1 MASKFFSS
9 HCAKM
14 KKIFLTGASSGIG
27 RATAEALLARSH
39 EVWGTSRDPGRLLSG
54 NGKLHPVRLDLSDP
68 SSIQDGFKTALAEAG
83 HFDVVINN
91 AGGGHFGP
99 GEALSNDELAAQFQ
113 ILFFGHVDLF
123 RRALEAMRRSNR
135 GGVIINVTSLAAELP
150 VPYMAAYNAAK
161 AAMASFTMT
170 MQLELSGSNIRLVDL
185 QPADINTGF
194 NDAVMHHGAAAP
206 QVEKIWRQTDRN
218 MKAAPPPEFV
228 GRRIVELV
236 ESDDL
241 PPRLLVGNFFQ
252 SKLAPVLYQLLP
264 QRVRLWGLRKYYGI

>member
-1 MASKFFSS
+1 MA
-9 HCAKM
+9 

-27 RATAEALLARSH
+27 RATAAALLARGH
-39 EVWGTSRDPGRLLSG
+39 EVWGTSRDLSRLSSDHE
-54 NGKLHPVRLDLSDP
+54 KFHAVRLDLGDP
-68 SSIQDGFKTALAEAG
+68 ASIRDGFDTALAEAG
-83 HFDVVINN
+83 HFDIVINN

-99 GEALSNDELAAQFQ
+99 GEALSNEELAAQFQ
-113 ILFFGHVDLF
+113 ILFFGHVDLL
-123 RRALEAMRRSNR
+123 RRALEAMRRADR

-170 MQLELSGSNIRLVDL
+170 MQLELTGSKIRLVDL

-194 NDAVMHHGAAAP
+194 NDAVQHHGAANP
-206 QVEKIWRQTDRN
+206 HVEKIWRQTDRN
-218 MKAAPPPEFV
+218 MKAAPPPELV
-228 GRRIVELV
+228 GRRVVELV
-236 ESDDL
+236 EAEHL